1 MDESTIQKR
10 MENIEKKIDVILDEV
25 EAQRRLRNEISD
37 LREDLMRVSNDV
49 FRDTIYELEELSETL
64 NTGDML
70 LLSKKFLR
78 NVNNIKTAF
87 EQLESARDFIA
98 DFNKISG
105 DAFRSFLVK
114 LDELDRKGYFELLR
128 ESEKTLDTL
137 VASFSAEDLRTL
149 NESLPMIVNILK
161 KLSNP
166 ELIRKLNI
174 AVSVFDK
181 YEFDDK
187 SRVSTIKLI
196 REMNDPRVKK
206 GMLFMLGLFKN
217 VVSEFEIN

>member
-1 MDESTIQKR
+1 MDD
-10 MENIEKKIDVILDEV
+10 IEKKLDVILDEV
-25 EAQRRLRNEISD
+25 EAQRRLRTEISD

-64 NTGDML
+64 NTGDIL

-78 NVNNIKTAF
+78 NVNNIKAAV

-105 DAFRSFLVK
+105 DAFRSFLLK
-114 LDELDRKGYFELLR
+114 MDELDRKGYFELLR

-149 NESLPMIVNILK
+149 NESLPMIVNIVR
-161 KLSNP
+161 KLSDP
-166 ELIRKLNI
+166 ELIKKFNT
-174 AVSVFDK
+174 AVTVFDK
-181 YEFDDK
+181 YEFDET
-187 SRVSTIKLI
+187 SRASTIKLI

-217 VVSEFEIN
+217 VVSEYEIN